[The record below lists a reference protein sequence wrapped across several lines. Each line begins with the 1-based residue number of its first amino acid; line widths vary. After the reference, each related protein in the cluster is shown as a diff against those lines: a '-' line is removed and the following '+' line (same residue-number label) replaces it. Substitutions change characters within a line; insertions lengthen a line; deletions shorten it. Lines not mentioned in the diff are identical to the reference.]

1 MNRSSIIVRTTTRQK
16 LKKTGRKDQTYDD
29 LINEPITLKTSK
41 RKNSLEQQGHNFNG
55 NFKMHCNNKWKKI
68 IRCTKQ
74 ELLLFEQR
82 RIKVTVT
89 AMFYRFS
96 LLGYVHRIENE
107 YQKQSYYTNAP
118 HRARLRISGHNATP
132 GGWEQLT
139 GVRLPIDCIGGYV

>member
-29 LINEPITLKTSK
+29 LINEPITLKTSN

-55 NFKMHCNNKWKKI
+55 NFKSHCNDEWKKI
-68 IRCTKQ
+68 IRCTKE

-82 RIKVTVT
+82 RNKVTVT
-89 AMFYRFS
+89 AMFYRLS
-96 LLGYVHRIENE
+96 LLGHFHRIENE
-107 YQKQSYYTNAP
+107 YQKQSYYTTAP
-118 HRARLRISGHNATP
+118 HRARLRISGRNTTS

-139 GVRLPIDCIGGYV
+139 GVRLPIDCIAGFV

>member
-1 MNRSSIIVRTTTRQK
+1 MDSSIIIRNKTRQEP
-16 LKKTGRKDQTYDD
+16 KKTGRKDQTYDD
-29 LINEPITLKTSK
+29 LINEPITLKRSK
-41 RKNSLEQQGHNFNG
+41 NKNSLEQQGHNFNG
-55 NFKMHCNNKWKKI
+55 NFKSHCTDEWRKI

-89 AMFYRFS
+89 AMFYRLS

-107 YQKQSYYTNAP
+107 YQKQSYYTTAP
-118 HRARLRISGHNATP
+118 HRGRLRISCHNATP

-139 GVRLPIDCIGGYV
+139 GVRLPIDCIAGFV